1 VRGPAVEA
9 WGAWEAIRGN
19 WEENFVQTRPFI
31 GRTISA
37 AAYQGV
43 EGWVGERLRGD
54 GTLFDARVR
63 EGHVVNGHGD
73 VRCESVCVTDGICIF
88 DCIEFSDRFRCGD
101 VASEVAFLAMDL
113 DARGRPDLGYFFAE
127 RYAAKADD
135 AGLFRLLPFYRCYRA
150 WVRGKVLSLTL
161 DEAEIGTGEKQK
173 AAERA
178 AAYFNL
184 ACRYATPLRRPTLVV
199 VMGLAGTGK
208 TSLARSVAGELG
220 FRVVSTDAVRQ
231 ELFGG
236 EKGAGDAENLRGAA
250 SAGGSAPR
258 LRRRRRARR
267 HLSPRRRSRGSAGHG
282 ARGGRCPPL
291 DRVRSV
297 RGAGARADAGA
308 ERARRQPLR
317 RDVGDPFATAQG
329 TRRPSPS

>member
-1 VRGPAVEA
+1 
-9 WGAWEAIRGN
+9 
-19 WEENFVQTRPFI
+19 
-31 GRTISA
+31 
-37 AAYQGV
+37 
-43 EGWVGERLRGD
+43 
-54 GTLFDARVR
+54 
-63 EGHVVNGHGD
+63 
-73 VRCESVCVTDGICIF
+73 
-88 DCIEFSDRFRCGD
+88 
-101 VASEVAFLAMDL
+101 MDL
-113 DARGRPDLGYFFAE
+113 DARGRPDLGHYFAE
-127 RYAAKADD
+127 RYAAKGDD

-236 EKGAGDAENLRGAA
+236 EKGAAAYGEGAYGAEATRKTYEAQRRQGEVLLASDGGAVLDGTFLRGDDREAVRVMAREAGAALRWIECDLSAELVRERMRGRSERGDSLSDATWEIHLRQRKERDAHPRPDLQSHLLVDMTRELAA
-250 SAGGSAPR
+250 SA
-258 LRRRRRARR
+258 RRATDWLREIE
-267 HLSPRRRSRGSAGHG
+267 
-282 ARGGRCPPL
+282 GG
-291 DRVRSV
+291 
-297 RGAGARADAGA
+297 
-308 ERARRQPLR
+308 
-317 RDVGDPFATAQG
+317 VG
-329 TRRPSPS
+329 